1 MGIISLIS
9 FRLYFLIFYSSIDA
23 NITLDSSETT
33 EWSKG
38 SPGFVAVVTTFN
50 APLNLNITLKDN
62 VPVSP
67 LQLQVQNNL
76 AQTSV
81 SLDAYYQGTFSAQT
95 KMSQVFVKDTA
106 ESPRDDPANAG
117 RVRTLTYDQNSN
129 ARTSGWVGW
138 GFRPMGNQR
147 TVESYVEIVSALGPV
162 TLVFGPGY

>member
-1 MGIISLIS
+1 MIVLMFSL
-9 FRLYFLIFYSSIDA
+9 FFLFSPINA

-38 SPGFVAVVTTFN
+38 SPGFVALVKTFN
-50 APLNLNITLKDN
+50 GPLNLDITLKDN

-81 SLDAYYQGTFSAQT
+81 SLDSYYEGSFSVQT

-106 ESPRDDPANAG
+106 QSPRDDPANA
-117 RVRTLTYDQNSN
+117 RRLRTLVYDQIFE

-138 GFRPMGNQR
+138 GFRPMGSHRACQ
-147 TVESYVEIVSALGPV
+147 SYVEIVSALSPV
-162 TLVFGPGY
+162 TLTFGPR